1 MLKPETY
8 EELATYL
15 EQEGRFVF
23 LFTADWCPD
32 CQFLYPFLPDLE
44 ADNPSFTF
52 VQVDR
57 DGFMPLAQKWNI
69 FGIPSLI
76 VVENGQE
83 IGRLVNKLRKT
94 KEEINNFLAG
104 LQ

>member
-1 MLKPETY
+1 MLKPDTY

-15 EQEGRFVF
+15 EREGRIVF

-32 CQFLYPFLPDLE
+32 CQFLYPFLDELE
-44 ADNPSFTF
+44 ANNPSLTF

-57 DGFMPLAQKWNI
+57 DDFMLLAQKWDI

-76 VVENGQE
+76 VVENGRE
-83 IGRLVNKLRKT
+83 IGRLVNKRRKT
-94 KEEINNFLAG
+94 KEEINRFLAG
-104 LQ
+104 LE

>member
-8 EELATYL
+8 EELAAYL
-15 EQEGRFVF
+15 EQDGRFVF

-32 CQFLYPFLPDLE
+32 CQFLYPFLDELE
-44 ADNPSFTF
+44 ADNPHVTF

-57 DGFMPLAQKWNI
+57 DAFMPLAQKWDI

-76 VVENGQE
+76 VIENGQE

-94 KEEINNFLAG
+94 KEEINQFLASFK
-104 LQ
+104 